1 MRWRWEESSPPW
13 TGGSQPGDPFYPGSG
28 EPAAPTAPPEASI
41 LQEFERSG
49 LRVVERKFGR
59 GEMIFT
65 PGDPDEQLYFLRS
78 GTVRV
83 YKTYGDYKE
92 ATVALLKDGGIFGK
106 LDLTENG
113 SQDDFAE
120 ASTETRVASV
130 RKPAVAWLVKRRPD
144 LALSLFSAMS
154 ERMKQSDTLIVTLL
168 HREVSSRL
176 AALLSNLDDRFGRQ
190 NGRETLIDVRLTHM
204 ELANMIASTREAVS
218 KAMTELQREGLIE
231 VRNRQIFSWTNK
243 PSRNAL
249 TAALPRPYNTPRLH
263 PTPSPHPTPASR
275 RGHLLSRRTVP
286 ASPCAPGRRPTCNG
300 LCRIPRARS
309 SPVVN
314 AKDPGD
320 VGERVGISP
329 IQEVLVFR

>member
-1 MRWRWEESSPPW
+1 MDVLLKRVVGMAGDVYRKPLLAAGLYALAV
-13 TGGSQPGDPFYPGSG
+13 GGVFATMDRRVATRDPFYPGSG

-176 AALLSNLDDRFGRQ
+176 AALLSNLDDRFGQQ

-231 VRNRQIFSWTNK
+231 VRNRQIFVLDQQALK
-243 PSRNAL
+243 ERADSR
-249 TAALPRPYNTPRLH
+249 TA
-263 PTPSPHPTPASR
+263 
-275 RGHLLSRRTVP
+275 
-286 ASPCAPGRRPTCNG
+286 
-300 LCRIPRARS
+300 
-309 SPVVN
+309 
-314 AKDPGD
+314 
-320 VGERVGISP
+320 
-329 IQEVLVFR
+329 

>member
-1 MRWRWEESSPPW
+1 MDVSLGRLVEIAADIFRKPK
-13 TGGSQPGDPFYPGSG
+13 TAAALYALAVGGVLATMDRGVLTRDPFYPSNG
-28 EPAAPTAPPEASI
+28 EPAAPTIPPEASI
-41 LQEFERSG
+41 LHEFEKSG
-49 LRVVERKFGR
+49 LRIVERKFGR

-92 ATVALLKDGGIFGK
+92 ATVALLKDGGVFGK
-106 LDLTENG
+106 LDFAENG
-113 SQDDFAE
+113 SQDEFAE
-120 ASTETRVASV
+120 ASTEARVAAV

-176 AALLSNLDDRFGRQ
+176 AALLSSLADRFGEP

-218 KAMTELQREGLIE
+218 KAMTELQREALIE
-231 VRNRQIFSWTNK
+231 VRSRQIFVLDHQALEDRAD
-243 PSRNAL
+243 SRA
-249 TAALPRPYNTPRLH
+249 
-263 PTPSPHPTPASR
+263 
-275 RGHLLSRRTVP
+275 V
-286 ASPCAPGRRPTCNG
+286 
-300 LCRIPRARS
+300 
-309 SPVVN
+309 
-314 AKDPGD
+314 
-320 VGERVGISP
+320 
-329 IQEVLVFR
+329 

>member
-1 MRWRWEESSPPW
+1 MDVLLKRVVEM
-13 TGGSQPGDPFYPGSG
+13 TGDIYRKPLLAAGLYALAVGGIFATMDRGVVTREPTYPGNG
-28 EPAAPTAPPEASI
+28 EPAAPIAPPEASI

-106 LDLTENG
+106 LDLSENG
-113 SQDDFAE
+113 TQDDFAE
-120 ASTETRVASV
+120 ASTEARVASV

-176 AALLSNLDDRFGRQ
+176 AALLSSLDDRFGRED
-190 NGRETLIDVRLTHM
+190 GRETLIDVRLTHM

-231 VRNRQIFSWTNK
+231 VRNRQIFV
-243 PSRNAL
+243 L
-249 TAALPRPYNTPRLH
+249 DHAALERR
-263 PTPSPHPTPASR
+263 ADSR
-275 RGHLLSRRTVP
+275 T
-286 ASPCAPGRRPTCNG
+286 
-300 LCRIPRARS
+300 
-309 SPVVN
+309 
-314 AKDPGD
+314 
-320 VGERVGISP
+320 E
-329 IQEVLVFR
+329 

>member
-1 MRWRWEESSPPW
+1 MDVFLKRIVET
-13 TGGSQPGDPFYPGSG
+13 TGGIFRSPLAAGGLYALAVGGVLATMDRRVLTREPLYPGNG
-28 EPAAPTAPPEASI
+28 EPATPIAPPEASI
-41 LQEFERSG
+41 LHEFERSG
-49 LRVVERKFGR
+49 LRLVERKFGR

-78 GTVRV
+78 GTIRV

-120 ASTETRVASV
+120 ASTEARVAAV

-154 ERMKQSDTLIVTLL
+154 ERVRQSDTLIVTLL

-176 AALLSNLDDRFGRQ
+176 AALLSNLTDRFGER
-190 NGRETLIDVRLTHM
+190 NGQETLIDVKLTHM

-218 KAMTELQREGLIE
+218 KAMTELQREELIE
-231 VRNRQIFSWTNK
+231 VRSRQIFVLDHLALEQRAD
-243 PSRNAL
+243 SR
-249 TAALPRPYNTPRLH
+249 TT
-263 PTPSPHPTPASR
+263 
-275 RGHLLSRRTVP
+275 
-286 ASPCAPGRRPTCNG
+286 
-300 LCRIPRARS
+300 
-309 SPVVN
+309 
-314 AKDPGD
+314 
-320 VGERVGISP
+320 
-329 IQEVLVFR
+329 

>member
-1 MRWRWEESSPPW
+1 MDVFLGRLVEVAANIFRRPK
-13 TGGSQPGDPFYPGSG
+13 TAAALYALAVGGVLATMDRRVLTRDPFYPSNG
-28 EPAAPTAPPEASI
+28 EPAAPIAPPEASI
-41 LQEFERSG
+41 LQEFEKSG
-49 LRVVERKFGR
+49 LRIVERKFGR

-120 ASTETRVASV
+120 ASTEARIAAV

-154 ERMKQSDTLIVTLL
+154 ERVRQSDTLIVTLL

-176 AALLSNLDDRFGRQ
+176 AALLSNLADRFGEE
-190 NGRETLIDVRLTHM
+190 NGRETFIDVRLTHM

-218 KAMTELQREGLIE
+218 KAMTELQREELIE
-231 VRNRQIFSWTNK
+231 VRNRQIFVLDHQALQDRAD
-243 PSRNAL
+243 SRA
-249 TAALPRPYNTPRLH
+249 
-263 PTPSPHPTPASR
+263 
-275 RGHLLSRRTVP
+275 G
-286 ASPCAPGRRPTCNG
+286 
-300 LCRIPRARS
+300 
-309 SPVVN
+309 
-314 AKDPGD
+314 
-320 VGERVGISP
+320 
-329 IQEVLVFR
+329 

>member
-1 MRWRWEESSPPW
+1 MDVILKRVVEMAADVYRKPLLAAGLYALAV
-13 TGGSQPGDPFYPGSG
+13 GGVFATMDRRVLTQEPTYPGNG
-28 EPAAPTAPPEASI
+28 EPAAPVAPPEASI

-49 LRVVERKFGR
+49 LRVAERKFGR

-106 LDLTENG
+106 LDLAENG
-113 SQDDFAE
+113 TQDDFAE
-120 ASTETRVASV
+120 ASTEAQVASV

-176 AALLSNLDDRFGRQ
+176 AALLSNLGDRFGQR
-190 NGRETLIDVRLTHM
+190 NGQETLIDVRLTHM

-231 VRNRQIFSWTNK
+231 VRNRQIFILDHQALERRAD
-243 PSRNAL
+243 SRDA
-249 TAALPRPYNTPRLH
+249 
-263 PTPSPHPTPASR
+263 
-275 RGHLLSRRTVP
+275 
-286 ASPCAPGRRPTCNG
+286 
-300 LCRIPRARS
+300 
-309 SPVVN
+309 
-314 AKDPGD
+314 
-320 VGERVGISP
+320 
-329 IQEVLVFR
+329 

>member
-1 MRWRWEESSPPW
+1 MDILLRRLVKLATNVFRQPKTAAALYALAIGGVLATMERGTLNRPPA
-13 TGGSQPGDPFYPGSG
+13 YPRNG
-28 EPAAPTAPPEASI
+28 EPAAPVAPPETSI

-59 GEMIFT
+59 GELIFT

-92 ATVALLKDGGIFGK
+92 ATVALLKDSGIFGK

-113 SQDDFAE
+113 SQDEFAE
-120 ASTETRVASV
+120 ASTEARVTAV

-176 AALLSNLDDRFGRQ
+176 AALLSSLANRFGEE
-190 NGRETLIDVRLTHM
+190 NGSDRETLIDIRLTHM

-218 KAMTELQREGLIE
+218 KAMTELQRESLIE
-231 VRNRQIFSWTNK
+231 VRNRQIFILDHQGLEDRAD
-243 PSRNAL
+243 SR
-249 TAALPRPYNTPRLH
+249 T
-263 PTPSPHPTPASR
+263 S
-275 RGHLLSRRTVP
+275 
-286 ASPCAPGRRPTCNG
+286 
-300 LCRIPRARS
+300 
-309 SPVVN
+309 
-314 AKDPGD
+314 
-320 VGERVGISP
+320 
-329 IQEVLVFR
+329 

>member
-1 MRWRWEESSPPW
+1 MNVLLKRVVGMAGDIYRKPLLAAGLYALAV
-13 TGGSQPGDPFYPGSG
+13 GGVFATMDRKVATRVPAYPGNG

-176 AALLSNLDDRFGRQ
+176 AALLSTLDDRFGQQ

-218 KAMTELQREGLIE
+218 KAMTELQRGGLIE
-231 VRNRQIFSWTNK
+231 VRNRQIFVLDQQALK
-243 PSRNAL
+243 ERADSR
-249 TAALPRPYNTPRLH
+249 TA
-263 PTPSPHPTPASR
+263 
-275 RGHLLSRRTVP
+275 
-286 ASPCAPGRRPTCNG
+286 
-300 LCRIPRARS
+300 
-309 SPVVN
+309 
-314 AKDPGD
+314 
-320 VGERVGISP
+320 
-329 IQEVLVFR
+329 

>member
-1 MRWRWEESSPPW
+1 MDVLLKRIAEMAGDIYRRPLLAAGLYALAV
-13 TGGSQPGDPFYPGSG
+13 GGVFATMDRKVLTREPAYPGNG

-59 GEMIFT
+59 GETIFT
-65 PGDPDEQLYFLRS
+65 PGEPDEQLYFLRS

-92 ATVALLKDGGIFGK
+92 ATVALLKDGGVFGK
-106 LDLTENG
+106 LDLTEDG

-120 ASTETRVASV
+120 AFSEAQVASV

-176 AALLSNLDDRFGRQ
+176 AALLSNLGKQFGQ
-190 NGRETLIDVRLTHM
+190 KNGRETLIDVRLTHM

-218 KAMTELQREGLIE
+218 KAMTELQKEGLIE
-231 VRNRQIFSWTNK
+231 VRSRQIFVLDPQALK
-243 PSRNAL
+243 ERADSR
-249 TAALPRPYNTPRLH
+249 TA
-263 PTPSPHPTPASR
+263 
-275 RGHLLSRRTVP
+275 
-286 ASPCAPGRRPTCNG
+286 
-300 LCRIPRARS
+300 
-309 SPVVN
+309 
-314 AKDPGD
+314 
-320 VGERVGISP
+320 
-329 IQEVLVFR
+329 

>member
-1 MRWRWEESSPPW
+1 MLGRLIEITADIFRKPK
-13 TGGSQPGDPFYPGSG
+13 TAAVLYALAVGGVLATMDRKVVTRAPSYPSNGD
-28 EPAAPTAPPEASI
+28 PAAPIAPPESSI

-106 LDLTENG
+106 LDLAENG
-113 SQDDFAE
+113 SQDEFAE
-120 ASTETRVASV
+120 ASTEARIAGV

-154 ERMKQSDTLIVTLL
+154 ERVKQSDTLIVTLL

-176 AALLSNLDDRFGRQ
+176 AALLSSLAERFGDR
-190 NGRETLIDVRLTHM
+190 NGQETLIDVRLTHM

-218 KAMTELQREGLIE
+218 KAMTELQREDLIE
-231 VRNRQIFSWTNK
+231 VRSRQIFVLDHQGLAERAD
-243 PSRNAL
+243 SRTL
-249 TAALPRPYNTPRLH
+249 
-263 PTPSPHPTPASR
+263 
-275 RGHLLSRRTVP
+275 
-286 ASPCAPGRRPTCNG
+286 
-300 LCRIPRARS
+300 
-309 SPVVN
+309 
-314 AKDPGD
+314 
-320 VGERVGISP
+320 
-329 IQEVLVFR
+329 